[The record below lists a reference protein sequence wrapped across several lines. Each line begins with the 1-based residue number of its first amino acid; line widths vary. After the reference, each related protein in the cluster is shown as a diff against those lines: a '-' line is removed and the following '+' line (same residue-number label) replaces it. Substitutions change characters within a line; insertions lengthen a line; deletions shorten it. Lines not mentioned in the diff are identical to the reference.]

1 MANSY
6 LTKDFGS
13 AGNRKTMTFSFW
25 VKRNHIGAE
34 GDQFIGDDQ
43 TAYPSHFINFASTD
57 RLDIRSQT
65 GVSGETLRFTTE
77 RKFRDTASWY
87 HYVIAIDTTQA
98 TAANRLKLWVNGE
111 QNLLWAESTQSNGF
125 TQNSDTHFNQ
135 GDKAEYIGKY
145 SSSYANFNLAHFH
158 FVDGTALTASTFGET
173 DSTTGEWKPIL
184 SPSVTYGTNGFFL
197 KFENSGALGTDS
209 SGNSKTWTVSGSL
222 KQSAST
228 PSNLFCT
235 LNHNETYNTNIT
247 TGLKYGATAFT
258 DADYGND
265 GPKGSVGTLGSTG
278 GKWYFEVKHVEG
290 MYSTAGISKANTL
303 AVSKMLNTHY
313 RSPFLQGN
321 EGDGFGFQMDTATLI
336 QRGDN
341 TEAAWNDGSGSA
353 IANFA
358 DGDICMIA
366 YDLDA
371 GKIWWGKNGTWNTVP
386 GTNTTTSSSEIASG
400 SNAHKTWTANGAFFR
415 PAVSVYQ
422 RSYGGG
428 AGANPNTVY
437 CNFGEGRFGTTAVS
451 SAVADGDGNGAFEYA
466 PPSGFY
472 AVCTKALQTRS

>member
-1 MANSY
+1 MASY
-6 LTKDFGS
+6 LSRDFTGTS
-13 AGNRKTMTFSFW
+13 TNADKFTLSFWWRISIIDEVDMLMSNTETAGNYSFEITHLADNRLKIIQW
-25 VKRNHIGAE
+25 DNGV
-34 GDQFIGDDQ
+34 
-43 TAYPSHFINFASTD
+43 TAQYITT
-57 RLDIRSQT
+57 RL
-65 GVSGETLRFTTE
+65 
-77 RKFRDTASWY
+77 FRDCTSWY
-87 HYVIAIDTTQA
+87 HIVISADSTQA
-98 TAANRLKLWVNGE
+98 TAANRLKLYVNGVE
-111 QNLLWAESTQSNGF
+111 VVKFDTETDIAQNTDYTWNVERPSTSNGWRIGNNYNA
-125 TQNSDTHFNQ
+125 TQPFR
-135 GDKAEYIGKY
+135 GY
-145 SSSYANFNLAHFH
+145 LAHIH
-158 FVDGTALTASTFGET
+158 NVDGLALAATVFGET

-184 SPSVTYGTNGFFL
+184 TPSVTYGTNGWFL

-209 SGNSKTWTVSGSL
+209 SGNSATFTVSGDL
-222 KQSAST
+222 KQSIST

-235 LNHNETYNTNIT
+235 LNPLETYNTNVNTAI
-247 TGLKYGATAFT
+247 KYGATGFE
-258 DADYGND
+258 DANYGSD
-265 GPKGSVGTLGSTG
+265 GPKGSVGILATTG

-303 AVSKMLNTHY
+303 AVSKMLNTTY
-313 RSPFLQGN
+313 RSPFIQGN

-341 TEAAWNDGSGSA
+341 TEAQWYQSDGSTN

-371 GKIWWGKNGTWNTVP
+371 GKIWWGKNGTWLDAP
-386 GTNTTTSSSEIASG
+386 GTSNTGNPATGA
-400 SNAHKTWTANGAFFR
+400 NAHKTWTANGAFFR
-415 PAVSVYQ
+415 PAVSCYQ

-428 AGANPNTVY
+428 AGANPNSVQ

-472 AVCTKALQTRS
+472 AVCTKALKSRS